1 MSEEEKEEK
10 LDYKLT
16 FFIGLAFFTTAITWS
31 LYNTQVNQ
39 KLYAYLGSL
48 ALVGIFMAVDNIVGV
63 IIQPIM
69 GGVSDNTRTKLGR
82 RIPYILIGIPSA
94 ALFFA
99 LLSFEDSLGS
109 LLVWMF
115 LFVICMAFYR
125 SQAVALM
132 PDFVKPVHRSK
143 ANAIINLMGGIG
155 AVVAFTLS
163 GLSDIIGLQA
173 VFIIVSIIMI
183 FALGI
188 LLLKVK
194 EQESFSYK
202 LILEREEKE
211 GKKIKEA
218 KEKVGLIASM
228 KDILAEKDKSTLFM
242 LLAILFWFIGYQGA
256 EALLSIYGVSVLG
269 LTSGMAGFMFNFV
282 ALPFIIF
289 AIPGGILATK
299 IGRRLTIK
307 IGLVMMIVSL
317 FIAFL
322 AQANTTIVYIML
334 VFMGI
339 GWAFVNVNSIV
350 IIWEMAPSAKKIGT
364 YTGVYYFF
372 SFLAAIVGP
381 GLVGGLTE
389 LIGEPYLLLNCVW
402 FFILALIMMFFV
414 KRGEAGLSKE
424 ERTKAIQKL

>member
-424 ERTKAIQKL
+424 DRTKAIQEL

>member
-1 MSEEEKEEK
+1 MSEEKVEK

-39 KLYAYLGSL
+39 KLNFYLGSL
-48 ALVGIFMAVDNIVGV
+48 GLVGIFMALDNLVGV

-69 GGVSDNTRTKLGR
+69 GGVSDNTRTRFGR
-82 RIPYILIGIPSA
+82 RIPYLIIGIPSA

-99 LLSFEDSLGS
+99 FIPFEDSLGI
-109 LLVWMF
+109 LLLWMF

-132 PDFVKPVHRSK
+132 PDFVKPANRSK
-143 ANAIINLMGGIG
+143 ANAVINLMGGIG
-155 AVVAFTLS
+155 SVVAFTLS
-163 GLSDIIGLQA
+163 GLSDIIGLQV
-173 VFIIVSIIMI
+173 VFIMVSIIMI
-183 FALGI
+183 VALGV
-188 LLLKVK
+188 LLLTVK

-202 LILEREEKE
+202 LLLEREEKE
-211 GKKIKEA
+211 GKKIKET
-218 KEKVGLIASM
+218 KDKIGLIASI

-256 EALLSIYGVSVLG
+256 EALLSIYGVSILG

-322 AQANTTIVYIML
+322 AQTNIIIVFIML

-339 GWAFVNVNSIV
+339 GWAFVNINSIV

-381 GLVGGLTE
+381 GLVGGLTD
-389 LIGEPYLLLNCVW
+389 LTGEPALLLNCVW

-424 ERTKAIQKL
+424 ERAKAIQEL